1 MINRKLG
8 SHNQTVAGACYGLAV
23 AVLVVCVF
31 SSTSALAQG
40 TTTAAPR
47 DAKSSAP
54 SAARGPAAAA
64 RSAEE
69 QSAPAGKSRGGE
81 GIKVHGHWT
90 VEVKNP
96 DGSLVKH
103 VEFENSLVGS
113 GAGDAILA
121 QLLSGEVVVA
131 DWAIVPNNQTGTPL
145 CNTSTNPCDIVTS
158 TTGAFGSSVCAGGI
172 NICTPGLTLS
182 YVPYNATTST
192 GAGIQLQG
200 SIVAAEGGS
209 LVNVAT
215 RVAYCD
221 ASAASSSYL
230 ATTPSQCLASTQ
242 SSPPSGDNLLVS
254 YFTSTTLGTSVAFV
268 SGQTVTFTVSISF
281 S

>member
-1 MINRKLG
+1 MMNRKLG
-8 SHNQTVAGACYGLAV
+8 RLSQSVAGACYGLAV
-23 AVLVVCVF
+23 AVLAVCALF
-31 SSTSALAQG
+31 SSSALAQG
-40 TTTAAPR
+40 ASTAAR
-47 DAKSSAP
+47 SEVKTTAP
-54 SAARGPAAAA
+54 SAARGPAAAS

-69 QSAPAGKSRGGE
+69 ESAQTRQRPGGE
-81 GIKVHGHWT
+81 GVKVHGHWT

-103 VEFENSLVGS
+103 IEFENSLVGS
-113 GAGDAILA
+113 GAGDMILA
-121 QLLSGEVVVA
+121 QLLSGEMVVA
-131 DWAIVPNNQTGTPL
+131 DWAIVPNYQSGTPL
-145 CNTSTNPCDIVTS
+145 CNTSTNPCDIVTT

-172 NICTPGLTLS
+172 NVCTPGLTLS
-182 YVPYNATTST
+182 YVPYNASTST

-215 RVAYCD
+215 RVAYCT
-221 ASAASSSYL
+221 ASTASSSYL
-230 ATTPSQCLASTQ
+230 STTPSQCLASTQ
-242 SSPPSGDNLLVS
+242 NSLPTGDNLLVS